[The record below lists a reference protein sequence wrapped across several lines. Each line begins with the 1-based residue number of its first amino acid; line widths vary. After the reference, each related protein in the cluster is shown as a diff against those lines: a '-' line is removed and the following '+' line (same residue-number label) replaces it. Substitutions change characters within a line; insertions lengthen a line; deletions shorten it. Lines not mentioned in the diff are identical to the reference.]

1 MCSHKPV
8 SSSFLNILAAQFF
21 QMSCSSESHLQTSF
35 SLRAI
40 ILQPFP
46 LNTRLKFDQF
56 MDNFY
61 SSGSGLFRPRGRQ
74 FSSFSHNRRA
84 VPGNFRSGDRRTAN
98 FFYSVGVGLACS
110 RLFQPRG
117 HRRITSFS
125 HSVGGP
131 QLIPGPRQPRT
142 PTNSNFL
149 KFKRGLRIFAKS
161 PFDSLLPL
169 NRFVLHPSQVTAPKI
184 SSSTRRLSSRN
195 ASLR

>member
-1 MCSHKPV
+1 MISFGSRLRPGAFFCGYLRVEAVWRGGGAV
-8 SSSFLNILAAQFF
+8 SDQ
-21 QMSCSSESHLQTSF
+21 
-35 SLRAI
+35 
-40 ILQPFP
+40 
-46 LNTRLKFDQF
+46 RLPKYHYTVGGVVALCRLVTAGGHRRIA
-56 MDNFY
+56 NFVH
-61 SSGSGLFRPRGRQ
+61 SVGLF
-74 FSSFSHNRRA
+74 
-84 VPGNFRSGDRRTAN
+84 
-98 FFYSVGVGLACS
+98 LACYGLP
-110 RLFQPRG
+110 RARG

-184 SSSTRRLSSRN
+184 SSSTRRLSSRS
-195 ASLR
+195 AFLR